1 MRQNASTSGQ
11 LKIVTVRNRGVGLGT
26 ANITYTRVP
35 IQGDGTGGEATVVIN
50 NDSKVESVTVSSGGS
65 GYTFGTVDLE
75 AGGVPTGSTKPVFNV
90 IIPPNGGHGY
100 DIYRELGAFSVLSYA
115 RFENDTE
122 NPDFITGNQFSRV
135 GLVENPT
142 AYNSSSLLNLDKAS
156 AVYALRLTGVGYSSA
171 CIHTRRL
178 CHSNCWFGINSRR

>member
-26 ANITYTRVP
+26 TILLTQEYQFKVMEQVQRL
-35 IQGDGTGGEATVVIN
+35 TVVIN

-75 AGGVPTGSTKPVFNV
+75 SNGGVPTGSTKPVFNV

-100 DIYRELGAFSVLSYA
+100 DVYRELECF
-115 RFENDTE
+115 
-122 NPDFITGNQFSRV
+122 
-135 GLVENPT
+135 
-142 AYNSSSLLNLDKAS
+142 
-156 AVYALRLTGVGYSSA
+156 
-171 CIHTRRL
+171 
-178 CHSNCWFGINSRR
+178 